1 MGYIVRSKGKSPEA
15 YPPDQGGQPVIATDS
30 LLTLPVN
37 VFSKLLPPASVSI
50 IPTTIPAGSDGE
62 RIIVMYSGQLQW
74 PYALVNEEGPV
85 VPVPSDETITVGIYL
100 GPSTTPA
107 YSITVF
113 VPASNLSPVT
123 PPQPVPFSLYWETP
137 SDGEHVIDIR
147 ATAPTNNG
155 VWSVSGSLILIST
168 PV

>member
-30 LLTLPVN
+30 LLTPPVN
-37 VFSKLLPPASVSI
+37 VFSSLSPPASVSI

-74 PYALVNEEGPV
+74 PYDLVDDKPA
-85 VPVPSDETITVGIYL
+85 PSDEIITVGIYL
-100 GPSTTPA
+100 GPDTTPA

-113 VPASNLSPVT
+113 VPASNISPVT
-123 PPQPVPFSLYWETP
+123 PPQPVPFSMYWETP

-147 ATAPTNNG
+147 ATAPTDNG
-155 VWSVSGSLILIST
+155 VWSASGSLIIIST

>member
-37 VFSKLLPPASVSI
+37 VFSSLSPPDSVSI

-74 PYALVNEEGPV
+74 PYALVDDA
-85 VPVPSDETITVGIYL
+85 PVPSAETITVGIYL
-100 GPSTTPA
+100 GPDTTPA

-113 VPASNLSPVT
+113 VPASNISPVT
-123 PPQPVPFSLYWETP
+123 PPQPVPFSMYWETP

-147 ATAPTNNG
+147 ATAPTDNG
-155 VWSVSGSLILIST
+155 VWSVSGSLIIIST